1 MRMVMSMKLI
11 VVGCGRLGSELA
23 ESLSE
28 EGHEVTVI
36 DREPN
41 ALARLGKSFR
51 GIKIEGDCLEREIL
65 LKAGVDRADGLAA
78 VTNDD
83 ETNVVSAFAAKNIFK
98 VPKVVIRIYDPSKA
112 DLYKRLGVPMFA
124 PTTLGAH
131 MMKDILCNPDFYTE
145 FHFGSGEV
153 KLVEVQVPDHLVG
166 RSVGELTIPGRI
178 VPITV
183 IRNGAATLLYSGTYL
198 QKNDLVGIVV
208 EEDSLE
214 KLRELLGI

>member
-1 MRMVMSMKLI
+1 MKLI

-28 EGHEVTVI
+28 EGHEVAII
-36 DREPN
+36 DRDPN
-41 ALARLGKSFR
+41 AFSRLGTSFR
-51 GIKIEGDCLEREIL
+51 GIAIEGDCLEREIL
-65 LKAGVDRADGLAA
+65 LKAGVERTDGFAA

-83 ETNVVSAFAAKNIFK
+83 ETNVVSAFAAKVIFK

-145 FHFGSGEV
+145 FYFGGGEV
-153 KLVEVQVPDHLVG
+153 KLVEIQVPDRLVG
-166 RSVGELTIPGRI
+166 RSVEELTIPGRI

-183 IRNGAATLLYSGTYL
+183 VRNGVAALLYPGTYL
-198 QKNDLVGIVV
+198 QENDLLGIIV

-214 KLRELLGI
+214 KLREMLGI